1 MEHCRLCSLHI
12 PSPPSIPHAIT
23 PLQSLLFTGGN
34 LSFCPAS
41 PLCLAPTPGGSTQQK
56 HRHPGDSCP
65 ASRCR
70 ASARS
75 MRRRPQQCSAARR
88 IHTNKHNQKPALTE
102 QQAPPDI
109 HENGDKGYKANMC
122 GEPQV
127 LISSCLSFCSPQ
139 LSPIKSRRAPAVLS
153 RPGPDQGCGV
163 QNVSVVL
170 QKRSPHSDNSDSQQ
184 SLSCAKLR
192 PLSISIRRENKHG
205 VKAPDANINRSNSPG
220 SSACFHMACPK
231 YREALDK

>member
-1 MEHCRLCSLHI
+1 MPEPFDFWWNFHHFPEFDHILNVFPAVRFMVQCRLCSLHI
-12 PSPPSIPHAIT
+12 PSPPQFRGPHAIT

-34 LSFCPAS
+34 LSSCPAT

-70 ASARS
+70 ASTTS
-75 MRRRPQQCSAARR
+75 MRRRPQQGSAARR

-122 GEPQV
+122 GEPEV
-127 LISSCLSFCSPQ
+127 LTGVRSALISFRLSFCSPQ
-139 LSPIKSRRAPAVLS
+139 LSPIKSRRTPAVLPS
-153 RPGPDQGCGV
+153 PD
-163 QNVSVVL
+163 L
-170 QKRSPHSDNSDSQQ
+170 IK
-184 SLSCAKLR
+184 
-192 PLSISIRRENKHG
+192 
-205 VKAPDANINRSNSPG
+205 DAEWR
-220 SSACFHMACPK
+220 M
-231 YREALDK
+231 